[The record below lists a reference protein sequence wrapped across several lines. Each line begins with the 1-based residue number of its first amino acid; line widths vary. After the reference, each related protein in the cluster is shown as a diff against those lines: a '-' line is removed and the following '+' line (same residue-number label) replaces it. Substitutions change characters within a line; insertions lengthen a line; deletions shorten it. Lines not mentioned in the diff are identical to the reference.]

1 MLKSIQNFFKQPDI
15 VQDDEQLKN
24 ELRLFCG
31 IMIEAASVDGKI
43 EKIEISKI
51 KTTLTELFYENA
63 KEVESVLSYC
73 LTKVNEPNSLH
84 FFTSKIN
91 KLFSNKKKINLLE
104 ILWEIVLIDGK
115 IHDYESNLIR
125 RLSGLMYISD
135 VNCGNAKKRAQK
147 TINNIQ
153 GEDL

>member
-31 IMIEAASVDGKI
+31 IMIEAAAVDGKI

-51 KTTLTELFYENA
+51 KTTLTELFYENP

-73 LTKVNEPNSLH
+73 LTKVSEPNSLH

-91 KLFSNKKKINLLE
+91 KLFSNKKKISIRINTN
-104 ILWEIVLIDGK
+104 GK
-115 IHDYESNLIR
+115 IFNSKFFNETFIFLFIKFSIYSKFSLLNSI
-125 RLSGLMYISD
+125 Y
-135 VNCGNAKKRAQK
+135 NKNKY
-147 TINNIQ
+147 
-153 GEDL
+153 

>member
-1 MLKSIQNFFKQPDI
+1 MLKSIQKFFNQPDI

-51 KTTLTELFYENA
+51 KTTLIELFHENS

-73 LTKVNEPNSLH
+73 MAKVDEPNSLH

-91 KLFSNKKKINLLE
+91 KSFSNKKKINLLE

-115 IHDYESNLIR
+115 IHDYETNLIR
-125 RLSGLMYISD
+125 RLAGLMYISD

-147 TINNIQ
+147 KINSIK
-153 GEDL
+153 GENL

>member
-15 VQDDEQLKN
+15 VQEDEQLIN

-43 EKIEISKI
+43 EKIEITKI
-51 KTTLTELFYENA
+51 KTTLIELFHENS

-73 LTKVNEPNSLH
+73 MAKVDEPNSLH

-91 KLFSNKKKINLLE
+91 KLFNNKKKINLLE

-115 IHDYESNLIR
+115 IHDYETNLIR
-125 RLSGLMYISD
+125 RLAGLMYISD

-147 TINNIQ
+147 IINNIQ
-153 GEDL
+153 GGNL